1 MEFKQRPDRGEDEFE
16 VSSPTR
22 RSGGMGYPEAT
33 AKANRKLGYSETSR
47 NFMQTGEGTSR
58 TVPVG
63 EREPAFWLILNITML
78 FES

>member
-1 MEFKQRPDRGEDEFE
+1 
-16 VSSPTR
+16 
-22 RSGGMGYPEAT
+22 MGYPEAT